1 MSETKTNA
9 LAVFSY
15 EGNEITF
22 KSENGVMVNATE
34 MAKSFGKRVN
44 DWLTNKST
52 REFLEELSAVRK
64 IPVTGILTT
73 ESETSEDAEGVLVRV
88 VQGGTPSLQ
97 GTWLHEDVAME
108 FARWLN
114 PKFAIWC
121 NDRIKEL
128 LTQGVTTISDDDDVI
143 RKAMEVLNRRL
154 EDKERKLREATER
167 IDADRP
173 KVVFANAIMG
183 SSNSCLIGELA
194 KLIRQNGYNIGE
206 KRLFEWL
213 RTNGYLGRKGERY
226 NVPNQEYIERGYF
239 ELKKGVRSG
248 SGGVIHQTLTTKVT
262 PRGQAYFINKFL
274 SMQAS

>member
-1 MSETKTNA
+1 MSETTTNA

-34 MAKSFGKRVN
+34 MAKPFGKRATH
-44 DWLTNKST
+44 WLANQQTKD
-52 REFLEELSAVRK
+52 FIDALSGVRN
-64 IPVTGILTT
+64 L
-73 ESETSEDAEGVLVRV
+73 
-88 VQGGTPSLQ
+88 TPSELVQ
-97 GTWLHEDVAME
+97 VINGDNGGTWLHEDVAME

>member
-1 MSETKTNA
+1 MSETTTNA

-34 MAKSFGKRVN
+34 MAKPFGKRPVK
-44 DWLTNKST
+44 WLELPST
-52 REFLEELSAVRK
+52 QSFLDALSDVRK
-64 IPVTGILTT
+64 SDFDLVTT
-73 ESETSEDAEGVLVRV
+73 EK
-88 VQGGTPSLQ
+88 GGTNGGG

>member
-1 MSETKTNA
+1 MMSETMTNA

-15 EGNEITF
+15 EGNAITF

-34 MAKSFGKRVN
+34 MAKPFGKLVK
-44 DWLTNKST
+44 DWLANKST
-52 REFLEELSAVRK
+52 REFLEELSAVRR
-64 IPVTGILTT
+64 IPLTG
-73 ESETSEDAEGVLVRV
+73 SETSEDAEGVLVRV

-97 GTWLHEDVAME
+97 GTWLHEDVALE

-154 EDKERKLREATER
+154 EDKERKLREAQER

-173 KVVFANAIMG
+173 KVLFANAIIG
-183 SSNSCLIGELA
+183 SQRSCLIGELA
-194 KLIRQNGYNIGE
+194 KILRQNGVEIGE
-206 KRLFEWL
+206 KRLFQWL
-213 RTNGYLGRKGERY
+213 RDNKYLGAKGERH
-226 NVPNQEYIERGYF
+226 NIPNQEYMERGYF
-239 ELKKGVRSG
+239 ELKTNVFSTRDGVMR
-248 SGGVIHQTLTTKVT
+248 TTRTTKVT
-262 PRGQAYFINKFL
+262 PKGQEHIIQKFIGL
-274 SMQAS
+274 QAG